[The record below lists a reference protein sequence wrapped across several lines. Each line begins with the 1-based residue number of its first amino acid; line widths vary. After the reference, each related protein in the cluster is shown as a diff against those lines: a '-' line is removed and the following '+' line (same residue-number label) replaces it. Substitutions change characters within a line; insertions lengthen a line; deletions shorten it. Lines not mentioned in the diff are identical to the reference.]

1 MGNVLFRPVQVLLLL
16 TDGKSAR
23 HKNFNYKR
31 PNREQSRLWFI
42 ENVKISVIT
51 TSKSLRLYQNLGTF
65 F

>member
-23 HKNFNYKR
+23 LKNFNYKR
-31 PNREQSRLWFI
+31 PNCEQSRLWFI

-51 TSKSLRLYQNLGTF
+51 TSKSLKLYQNLGTF